1 VIGPLLMLILVAP
14 WPRTIQQ
21 PVFWDEVRERKRRD
35 PRRPFVVMAEAVQS
49 AVTAI
54 TPKARG

>member
-1 VIGPLLMLILVAP
+1 MLILVAP

>member
-1 VIGPLLMLILVAP
+1 MWVSAAL
-14 WPRTIQQ
+14 WRRTIQ
-21 PVFWDEVRERKRRD
+21 PVYWDEVRERKRRD

>member
-1 VIGPLLMLILVAP
+1 VIGPLLMWVSAAL
-14 WPRTIQQ
+14 WRRTIQ
-21 PVFWDEVRERKRRD
+21 PVYWDEVRERKRRD